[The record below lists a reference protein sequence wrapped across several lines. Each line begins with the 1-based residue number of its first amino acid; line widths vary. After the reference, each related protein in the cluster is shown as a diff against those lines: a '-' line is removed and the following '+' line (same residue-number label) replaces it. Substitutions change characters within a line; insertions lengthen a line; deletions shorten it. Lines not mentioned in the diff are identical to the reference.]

1 MVIKNLHLK
10 SIRVHGTRTG
20 NEIHVGG
27 MTGSGRNITRI
38 EGSSVEGKISGLG
51 GLVGG
56 IVGGVATYRIT
67 IQNSYADVTVTG
79 TRHVG
84 GIVGKIQGGAIF
96 NSHVRGSVT
105 RTGSG
110 HGGAGGIAGQLEQ
123 GGQIYNSYSHASVS
137 GVSRVGSLVGD
148 TSSSA
153 FLVNSYGTGSVGG
166 SGTKKGISGAVSSST
181 LTNNFWDTETTGQ
194 AADTS
199 QGAGLP
205 TASMKVACA
214 QSSTTG
220 ICALGSAF
228 VFTQG
233 SYPKIKKC
241 TSGCDTGSPTLSN
254 DLVIGQD

>member
-1 MVIKNLHLK
+1 M
-10 SIRVHGTRTG
+10 
-20 NEIHVGG
+20 GG
-27 MTGSGRNITRI
+27 S
-38 EGSSVEGKISGLG
+38 E
-51 GLVGG
+51 
-56 IVGGVATYRIT
+56 
-67 IQNSYADVTVTG
+67 
-79 TRHVG
+79 
-84 GIVGKIQGGAIF
+84 IF

-110 HGGAGGIAGQLEQ
+110 AGGAGGIAGNLTQ
-123 GGQIYNSYSHASVS
+123 GGRIYNSYSHASVS
-137 GVSRVGSLVGD
+137 GVSKVGSLVGG
-148 TSSSA
+148 TELSS
-153 FLVNSYGTGSVGG
+153 FIVNSYGTGSVGG
-166 SGTKKGISGAVSSST
+166 SGTKKGISGGVSSST

-199 QGAGLP
+199 QGAGLS

-214 QSSTTG
+214 QGSTTG

-241 TSGCDTGSPTLSN
+241 TSGCNTGSPTLSN

>member
-1 MVIKNLHLK
+1 M
-10 SIRVHGTRTG
+10 
-20 NEIHVGG
+20 
-27 MTGSGRNITRI
+27 
-38 EGSSVEGKISGLG
+38 LG
-51 GLVGG
+51 GIIGG
-56 IVGGVATYRIT
+56 TVTFTIK

-79 TRHVG
+79 TQYVG
-84 GIVGKIQGGAIF
+84 GISGQIQSGSRIY

-110 HGGAGGIAGQLEQ
+110 VGGAGGISGSVTQAAR
-123 GGQIYNSYSHASVS
+123 IYSSYSHASVS
-137 GVSRVGSLVGD
+137 GVSKVGSLAGN
-148 TSSSA
+148 TSSSG
-153 FLVNSYGTGSVGG
+153 FIVNSYGTGSVGG
-166 SGTKKGISGAVSSST
+166 SGTKKGISGGVSSST

-194 AADTS
+194 AVDTD

-214 QSSTTG
+214 PSSTTG

-241 TSGCDTGSPTLSN
+241 TSGCDTGSPVLSN